1 MKKLI
6 RNTHYISGI
15 VDDGEKKSTLHE
27 TRSLDRSQEETKIK
41 PSPQKKKMILD
52 SNKQKQN
59 LFLPFPQSL
68 TFSG

>member
-27 TRSLDRSQEETKIK
+27 TRSNAHRKK
-41 PSPQKKKMILD
+41 PKLSPPPKKKND
-52 SNKQKQN
+52 SRFK
-59 LFLPFPQSL
+59 
-68 TFSG
+68 

>member
-41 PSPQKKKMILD
+41 PSPQKKK
-52 SNKQKQN
+52 
-59 LFLPFPQSL
+59 
-68 TFSG
+68 